1 MTPFDYVRADG
12 PDAAV
17 KQVVARPT
25 AAFLGGGTGLI
36 DLMKLY
42 AERHDLLVDV
52 SRLPMDKVEATEKG
66 VRIGAN
72 VRNSDLAYHAAIRT
86 RFPVL
91 SEALLSGASP
101 QLRNMATVGG
111 NLMQRTRCPYFRD
124 GHSACNKRVPKS
136 GCAALD
142 GVNRGH
148 AVLGTSDHCIA
159 THPSDL
165 CVALAILDAT
175 VRTTGP
181 KGERTIP
188 FADFHR
194 LPGDT
199 PDRETAL
206 DHGELITA
214 VDLPALPW
222 ATRSH
227 YLKVRDRASYEF
239 ALTSAAVALEIADGV
254 IKQARIA
261 LGGVGT
267 KPWRAAEAEKALVGK
282 KPTPEAFAAAG
293 DAALAGAVPRQHNAF
308 KIPLAKRTVARALA
322 AAAAM
327 PG

>member
-12 PDAAV
+12 PAAAV
-17 KQVVARPT
+17 KAVAARP
-25 AAFLGGGTGLI
+25 AATFLAGGTGLL

-42 AERHDLLVDV
+42 AEEHDLLVDV
-52 SRLPMDKVEATEKG
+52 TRLPMDKIEATGTG

-72 VRNSDLAYHAAIRT
+72 VRNSDLAYHAAVRT
-86 RFPVL
+86 RYPVL

-124 GHSACNKRVPKS
+124 GHSPCNKRAPRS

-142 GVNRGH
+142 GFNRGH
-148 AVLGTSDHCIA
+148 AVLGTSAHCIA
-159 THPSDL
+159 AHPSDL

-181 KGERTIP
+181 KGDRAIP

-199 PDRETAL
+199 PERETAL

-214 VDLPALPW
+214 VELPALPW

-239 ALTSAAVALEIADGV
+239 ALASAAVALEVADGV
-254 IKQARIA
+254 IRRARIA

-282 KPTPEAFAAAG
+282 RPTPEAFAAAG
-293 DAALAGAVPRQHNAF
+293 DAALAGAVARQHNAF
-308 KIPLAKRTVARALA
+308 KIPLGKRTVARALEA
-322 AAAAM
+322 AAAL
-327 PG
+327 P